1 MKKFKNFII
10 CFILIIPIF
19 LFGCKNPFGGN
30 SLGNTSTGSSVESE
44 ATPGQKDDSTP
55 KQEEEE
61 EVVPTYYDPTHD
73 EEGKYSSITDAFSST
88 KLVYK
93 PSDSISNASE
103 VRLTIEQAAK
113 IFLARAVA
121 EYGVGNVNITRAALR
136 TEDNPI
142 YVKPFNTLTENTLY
156 NVGLTTSVANYPDL
170 VMDNFANYMVN
181 AKKMFRI
188 NAKTEE
194 NAATEKYYAII
205 STTEFATLPFK
216 IVYKEAAEIAIGQN
230 RAAGYY
236 IEAASGVEVNG
247 ILKFED
253 YFGEDITMSSIEPLS
268 GISSQFSVIATSS
281 GGHTSYHIFIFDKP
295 AFTNDF
301 ANNLKKL
308 VDTHIDGVRKNLEG
322 VSGDDEY
329 GYTFDWREW
338 NKTINAITYLPEE
351 YVKAYVDLYGQE
363 FAVDIAALQMFGM
376 NKSREIA
383 VPAVSA
389 PSAYHS
395 SDMLEFYRDAI
406 DDASTSGPI
415 YQKFMEFSSLNIDH
429 NGFTTYEA
437 DVIAEFFME
446 KYIGD
451 RVIDADE
458 ARYTSNTI
466 GTPKQNEVKSFNSN
480 EAVEDGNT
488 ILKYRKLITDYNNFA
503 TRASSK
509 NDIFDSINY
518 SDTVL
523 ADVEGATDFLKYGTK
538 YDSRSNLFKNYT
550 NTSYASVY
558 YMQSAYDVGV
568 TVEYIDVDT
577 DYLMNVSFNEDIA
590 AVDAAADE
598 DEEDV
603 EEDEELEGEEDG
615 AEAVF
620 DPYLKGKVQSI
631 VLMPDKAVEVHYIEL
646 LIEPDIA
653 LLNLAQEESIKVKPV
668 MRYCKGGVVY
678 VCDNLLIDGAYELDL
693 KALLD
698 EGKYVADASS
708 IIYGSGDFF
717 TFVDPSNNKKSDLI
731 LSPGQFT
738 NRTPTNPRK
747 LNIFQVGKE
756 KVENSPHFKVSEY
769 SHGKGVTYVYNDVS
783 TDFIEISFVVTLNGS
798 NYSGTYGLG
807 VMLGDIYGK
816 VL

>member
-10 CFILIIPIF
+10 CFILIIPLF
-19 LFGCKNPFGGN
+19 LFGCKNPFGEN
-30 SLGNTSTGSSVESE
+30 SLGSTSTDSSIESE
-44 ATPGQKDDSTP
+44 ATPGQKGDSET
-55 KQEEEE
+55 KKEEEE

-93 PSDSISNASE
+93 PTDSVGNASE
-103 VRLTIEQAAK
+103 IRLTIEQASK
-113 IFLARAVA
+113 TFLARAVA
-121 EYGVGNVNITRAALR
+121 EYGVGNVNITRVATGSEA
-136 TEDNPI
+136 NPV
-142 YVKPFNTLTENTLY
+142 YVKPFNTLTENTLF
-156 NVGLTTSVANYPDL
+156 NVGLTPSVANYTDL

-181 AKKMFRI
+181 AKKIFRRNI
-188 NAKTEE
+188 KTED

-205 STTEFATLPFK
+205 STTDFGNTLPFSVK
-216 IVYKEAAEIAIGQN
+216 YLEAAEIEIGKN

-236 IEAASGVEVNG
+236 LVPASGVVLMG
-247 ILKFED
+247 TLKFED
-253 YFGEDITMSSIEPLS
+253 YFNEDITISAISDVS
-268 GISSQFSVIATSS
+268 GISSQFSIVATNS
-281 GGHTSYHIFIFDKP
+281 GGHTSYHILVFDKP

-322 VSGDDEY
+322 ISGDDEY
-329 GYTFDWREW
+329 GYDLNWREW
-338 NKTINAITYLPEE
+338 DKTIDAITYNPEE
-351 YVKAYVDLYGQE
+351 YVDKYLDTYAKE
-363 FAVDIAALQMFGM
+363 FAVDVAALQLFGI
-376 NKSREIA
+376 NKDGEISI
-383 VPAVSA
+383 PNIDA
-389 PSAYHS
+389 PKQYHS
-395 SDMLEFYRDAI
+395 SDMEEFYI
-406 DDASTSGPI
+406 DASSSNSI
-415 YQKFMEFSSLNIDH
+415 YESFMEFSSLNIDH
-429 NGFTTYEA
+429 NGFTSYEA
-437 DVIAEFFME
+437 DAIAEFFIK
-446 KYIGD
+446 KYIGK
-451 RVIDADE
+451 RVIEADE
-458 ARYTSNTI
+458 NRYTSNTI

-523 ADVEGATDFLKYGTK
+523 GDVEGASDFLKYGTK
-538 YDSRSNLFKNYT
+538 YDSRSSLFKNYT
-550 NTSYASVY
+550 NTAYASVY
-558 YMQSAYDVGV
+558 YMQSAYNVGV
-568 TVEYIDVDT
+568 AVEYIDVDT
-577 DYLMNVSFNEDIA
+577 DYLMNVSFSEDIA
-590 AVDAAADE
+590 AVDAAA

-603 EEDEELEGEEDG
+603 EEDEELEGEEDET
-615 AEAVF
+615 EAIF

-631 VLMPDKAVEVHYIEL
+631 VLMPDQAVEVHYIEI

-653 LLNLAQEESIKVKPV
+653 LLDLANEESIKVKPV
-668 MRYCKGGVVY
+668 MRYCKDGVVY

-708 IIYGSGDFF
+708 ITYGSGDFF
-717 TFVDPSNNKKSDLI
+717 TFVDPNNNKASDLI

-738 NRTPTNPRK
+738 NRTQTSPRK

-769 SHGKGVTYVYNDVS
+769 SNGKGVTYVYNDVS
-783 TDFIEISFVVTLNGS
+783 TDFIEISFVVTLNGA